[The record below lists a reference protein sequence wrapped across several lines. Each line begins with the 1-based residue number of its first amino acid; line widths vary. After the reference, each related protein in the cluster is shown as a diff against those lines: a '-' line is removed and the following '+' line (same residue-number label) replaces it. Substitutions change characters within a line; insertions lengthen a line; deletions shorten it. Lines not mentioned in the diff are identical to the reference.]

1 MGYRGDSAARDGT
14 AHGAGAGGDDT
25 GGAVA
30 VGVAGDL
37 ATDWAEAAGRAAAGT
52 AAAGATAA
60 GATARGTTAA
70 RNAAGG
76 AAAAGATA
84 AWAAAG
90 GPAAGG
96 LAATGAAAGL
106 LAAALATALVR
117 TDGATRIDHGVRG
130 WRFWVSFQESEV
142 LEFES
147 LLDSHLPLYPAK
159 ELSLCH
165 YFLVIIYPTRKL
177 NYLIT

>member
-1 MGYRGDSAARDGT
+1 M
-14 AHGAGAGGDDT
+14 
-25 GGAVA
+25 
-30 VGVAGDL
+30 AGDL

-60 GATARGTTAA
+60 GATARGTTAARNAAGWAAAAGATARGAAAA

-165 YFLVIIYPTRKL
+165 YFLVIICPTRKL